1 MIQFIDTHAHLYD
14 EAFDGDLDEVVG
26 KIKGAGVVKCILP
39 AIDSTSFARQQEV
52 AAKYGD
58 FTPQAMGL
66 HPTSI
71 GENWRD
77 ELDFAVAEIEKGGY
91 IAVGEIGIDGY
102 WSRDFIEQQKEAF
115 RVQMEL
121 AYKKELPVIIHVRE
135 ATDEVFQVLDSL
147 GGSMPRGVFHAFS
160 GSWETF
166 DRISRY
172 GNFMVGI
179 GGVVTYKNAGVAKS
193 IERIP
198 LERIVLETD
207 CPYLTPVPMR
217 GKRND
222 SSYLAYIAE
231 KIAQVKGCTLEE
243 VAAATTANAREMFRL

>member
-26 KIKGAGVVKCILP
+26 KIKGSGVVKCILP

-52 AAKYGD
+52 AAKYGC

-66 HPTSI
+66 HPTSV
-71 GENWRD
+71 GENWKE
-77 ELDFAVAEIEKGGY
+77 ELDFALSEIEKGGY
-91 IAVGEIGIDGY
+91 IAVGEIGVDGY
-102 WSRDFIEQQKEAF
+102 WSRDFIAQQKEVF
-115 RVQMEL
+115 RVQMEV
-121 AYKKELPVIIHVRE
+121 AYKKNLPVIIHVRE
-135 ATDEVFQVLDSL
+135 ATEEVFQVLDSL
-147 GGSMPRGVFHAFS
+147 GGNIPRGVFHAFS
-160 GSWETF
+160 GSWETY
-166 DRISRY
+166 DRLSRY
-172 GNFMVGI
+172 GDFMVGI

-193 IERIP
+193 IENIP

-231 KIAQVKGCTLEE
+231 KIAQVKGVSLEE
-243 VAAATTANAREMFRL
+243 VAQATTANAQRMFGL

>member
-71 GENWRD
+71 GENWKD
-77 ELDFAVAEIEKGGY
+77 ELDFAIGEIGKGGY
-91 IAVGEIGIDGY
+91 IAIGEIGIDGY

-115 RVQMEL
+115 RIQLEM
-121 AYKKELPVIIHVRE
+121 AHKHNLPII
-135 ATDEVFQVLDSL
+135 
-147 GGSMPRGVFHAFS
+147 
-160 GSWETF
+160 
-166 DRISRY
+166 IY
-172 GNFMVGI
+172 N
-179 GGVVTYKNAGVAKS
+179 
-193 IERIP
+193 
-198 LERIVLETD
+198 
-207 CPYLTPVPMR
+207 
-217 GKRND
+217 
-222 SSYLAYIAE
+222 
-231 KIAQVKGCTLEE
+231 
-243 VAAATTANAREMFRL
+243 